1 MKSSIMNVPSAG
13 VIAAKMEKVRRRAE
27 RRVSHR
33 VPCRVRSSDVH
44 VNKGFCAVG
53 QTINL
58 SANGMAVQLAEP
70 MEAGTPVEVLLPQLD
85 GEPTR
90 VCGKVAHTRRMHAG
104 AFEVGIWIEP
114 DSQEF

>member
-1 MKSSIMNVPSAG
+1 MKSSIVNTPSVRA
-13 VIAAKMEKVRRRAE
+13 IAAKMEKIRRRAE

-33 VPCRVRSSDVH
+33 VPCRVRCSDTH
-44 VNKGFCAVG
+44 IGKGLCAVG

-58 SANGMAVQLAEP
+58 SANGIAVQLAEP
-70 MEAGTPVEVLLPQLD
+70 MEEGTPVEILLPQLD

-90 VCGKVAHTRRMHAG
+90 VCGKVAHTRRVHTG
-104 AFEVGIWIEP
+104 SFEVGIWIEP